1 MEHMTFALP
10 PLTSPVRA
18 IGERTFDFS
27 RRVAVMAIINR
38 TPDSFYDAGINFEL
52 DRAVA
57 ASLTAVDDGADWVDI
72 GGVPFSPGDPL
83 PVEEEAA
90 RVVPVIAELRR
101 ASDVVISVDTFHA
114 EVARRSIEAGA
125 TVVNDTTG
133 LSDRDLVR
141 VVADSEASLVIV
153 HSLASPRT
161 QYPHPQYADVAG
173 EVSDFLRRRVDLAMS
188 LGVPEERI
196 IVDPGHDLNKNTLHT
211 LDLTRRLRVVT
222 ELGLPT
228 MVALSNK
235 DFIGETLD
243 SPKTQRLEG
252 SLAAAVA
259 CILQGARI
267 VRVHEVAQTVAAVRM
282 TEAILGLRE
291 PAYLKHNTMEFN
303 VREPDVS

>member
-1 MEHMTFALP
+1 M
-10 PLTSPVRA
+10 
-18 IGERTFDFS
+18 
-27 RRVAVMAIINR
+27 AVINR
-38 TPDSFYDAGINFEL
+38 TPDSFFDKGATYALDKAVDASL
-52 DRAVA
+52 RAVK
-57 ASLTAVDDGADWVDI
+57 DGADWVDI

-83 PVEEEAA
+83 PIEQETD

-114 EVARRSIEAGA
+114 EVARRSIAAGA

-133 LSDRDLVR
+133 LSDLDLVR
-141 VVADSEASLVIV
+141 VVADSEATLVIV
-153 HSLASPRT
+153 HSLATPRT
-161 QYPHPQYADVAG
+161 QYPRPRYIDVAG
-173 EVSDFLRRRVDLAMS
+173 EVAEFLRRRVDLAVS

-211 LDLTRRLRVVT
+211 LELTRRLGEVAA
-222 ELGLPT
+222 LGLPT

-243 SPKTQRLEG
+243 APKRERLEG

-282 TEAILGLRE
+282 TEAILGLRQ
-291 PAYLKHNTMEFN
+291 PAYLRHNTMDFN
-303 VREPDVS
+303 LREDDVVG